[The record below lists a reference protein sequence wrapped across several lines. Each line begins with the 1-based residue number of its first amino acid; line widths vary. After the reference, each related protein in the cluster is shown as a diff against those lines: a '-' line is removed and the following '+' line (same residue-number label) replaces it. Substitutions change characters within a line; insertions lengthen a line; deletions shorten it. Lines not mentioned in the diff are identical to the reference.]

1 MCYRCDGE
9 MVVNMTEYEMK
20 MPLKDAKKALD
31 DILNM
36 EKTMTTFTGWQI
48 GKMKDAVST
57 LMYVYHANKF
67 QRKMS
72 LKLIADKSFTGADG
86 LDYVEMAVVADILRG
101 KE

>member
-1 MCYRCDGE
+1 
-9 MVVNMTEYEMK
+9 MTEYEMK

-31 DILNM
+31 DILSM
-36 EKTMTTFTGWQI
+36 DKTMTTFTGWQM
-48 GKMKDAVST
+48 GVLKDAIKT
-57 LMYVYHANKF
+57 IMYVYLTNRF

-86 LDYVEMAVVADILRG
+86 LDYVKMETVAEILRG